1 MALVTRFAVWLALP
15 DGVLAS
21 LLPGVV
27 FGVGGAVK
35 MKNRYRNVTQD
46 QVFRDENM

>member
-21 LLPGVV
+21 LLPGV
-27 FGVGGAVK
+27 GGAVK
-35 MKNRYRNVTQD
+35 MNRYRNVTQD